1 VERGFDIRAFVVVRH
16 KLVCVVAVQM
26 VHLLPDSR
34 GSSSLRSPFRTIRL
48 ERNVRLR
55 VIVYYRL
62 QIRTRYVAFVCA
74 YFLHSEILGSG
85 FNQARELRAI
95 TLKPF
100 RHFNCCDDVRFDSAH
115 DVALDELSSLNQVG
129 VCVLRMHPLNK
140 ARSRKARRINGEV
153 RLKTIANWG
162 GSAGLVFRR
171 EARFFCPQTLIS
183 ISSQIQI

>member
-1 VERGFDIRAFVVVRH
+1 MERRFNVRAFVVMRH
-16 KLVCVVAVQM
+16 ELLRVVTIEVK
-26 VHLLPDSR
+26 HLFPDSK
-34 GSSSLRSPFRTIRL
+34 GSPSLCSLFRTIRL
-48 ERNVRLR
+48 ERNIRLR
-55 VIVYYRL
+55 VVIHHRL

-162 GSAGLVFRR
+162 GSAGLVFGR